1 MTEAQQAA
9 FRLYSSV
16 PRDRVTTHE
25 KHAEQPNKD
34 WSEIARIRGWVRQNM
49 RKMGPTEMARELN
62 IPVYTVH
69 NHLQKI
75 RGTGKHRR
83 ARR

>member
-1 MTEAQQAA
+1 MTEAQAAA
-9 FRLYSSV
+9 FRLFTSV
-16 PRDRVTTHE
+16 PRDRVTTHQKRE
-25 KHAEQPNKD
+25 ATFAKN
-34 WSEIARIRGWVRQNM
+34 WGEIARIRGWVRQHM